1 MQLRGRITQKMPDT
15 NGPARNHNEIIMVGG
30 KHPMTPEILWLAI
43 NGKLP
48 CLFREMTG
56 LYCPGCGGTR
66 AVKAL
71 LRGDIVTSF
80 LYHPLVLYCALVAAV
95 FAVSYICYWKTRN
108 PRFRLYLENGYVYAG
123 LAILAVNF
131 IVKNY
136 CLLVKGID
144 ILTILSEI

>member
-1 MQLRGRITQKMPDT
+1 MSPELLWFAIT
-15 NGPARNHNEIIMVGG
+15 
-30 KHPMTPEILWLAI
+30 
-43 NGKLP
+43 GKLP

-80 LYHPLVLYCALVAAV
+80 LYHPLVLYCVLVAAV
-95 FAVSYICYWKTRN
+95 FGLSYTIYWKTKN
-108 PRFRLYLENGYVYAG
+108 PKFRLYLENGYVYAG
-123 LAILAVNF
+123 LAVLAVNF

-136 CLLVKGID
+136 YLIVKGID
-144 ILTILSEI
+144 ILTMLSEI